1 MKKTCEIIHVSLE
14 NQFPKHQCNDISHYI
29 INLHMFISICSSQD
43 VDAYGLM
50 GCVYIQWRSPTTH
63 KWGNPSLILR
73 VTKNIDVSKQNMGM
87 ANQVVNNI
95 LALGPKHEK

>member
-1 MKKTCEIIHVSLE
+1 
-14 NQFPKHQCNDISHYI
+14 
-29 INLHMFISICSSQD
+29 
-43 VDAYGLM
+43 
-50 GCVYIQWRSPTTH
+50 
-63 KWGNPSLILR
+63 